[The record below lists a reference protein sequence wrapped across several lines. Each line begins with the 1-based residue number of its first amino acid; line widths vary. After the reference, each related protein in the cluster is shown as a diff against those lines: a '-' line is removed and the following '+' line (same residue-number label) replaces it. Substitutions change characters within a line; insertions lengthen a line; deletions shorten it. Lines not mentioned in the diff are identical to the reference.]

1 MADPAGQ
8 LGRVDG
14 EDRSDGG
21 DEKVPWVYLQF
32 LTAD

>member
-21 DEKVPWVYLQF
+21 DEKSPLGLLAVPGG
-32 LTAD
+32 